1 VKEPEL
7 CVSSVYRELLYSC
20 GGPRSDDT
28 CLARRCITAPALV
41 DTTFGPAGH
50 SGSMTTKPYDELTGR
65 FIVATG
71 PSQLPVSAFRASVT
85 VIMRVIGSIG
95 EAMNPD
101 LS

>member
-1 VKEPEL
+1 MYRL
-7 CVSSVYRELLYSC
+7 CIAGSWYSSGVT
-20 GGPRSDDT
+20 RSDDT
-28 CLARRCITAPALV
+28 CIARRCITAPALIN
-41 DTTFGPAGH
+41 TTFAPADH
-50 SGSMTTKPYDELTGR
+50 SGSMTTKPYDKLTGR

-85 VIMRVIGSIG
+85 VIMRVMGSFG

>member
-1 VKEPEL
+1 MTP
-7 CVSSVYRELLYSC
+7 VSLEGTSQ
-20 GGPRSDDT
+20 PRPWSTRPSLPRASPD
-28 CLARRCITAPALV
+28 L
-41 DTTFGPAGH
+41 
-50 SGSMTTKPYDELTGR
+50 MTTKPYDKLTGR

-71 PSQLPVSAFRASVT
+71 PSQLPVSALRASVT

>member
-1 VKEPEL
+1 VHHP
-7 CVSSVYRELLYSC
+7 
-20 GGPRSDDT
+20 
-28 CLARRCITAPALV
+28 PALV
-41 DTTFGPAGH
+41 DTTFAPAGH
-50 SGSMTTKPYDELTGR
+50 SGSMTIKPYDKLTGR

-71 PSQLPVSAFRASVT
+71 PSQLPVSALRASVT